1 MTLKIHQNVKKEPF
15 KIILDEEFLRKE
27 LCSTVAGLKK
37 LDNVPLANRIR
48 KQIVKPILPSEAR
61 NKKTL
66 PPLLEVVDLAM
77 ELQHNMFEISSNTI
91 SAYQLQLLLIIL
103 ESFVAILF
111 NCYYIL
117 SIFYNPSHFR
127 LPPYEAGLFLAYQLL
142 QPIGN
147 LLAITITCMIT
158 INAAKK
164 TQQIVNRLIYLAKD
178 EKLQQRLA
186 QFSMQIQTTMPA
198 FSVLGLFNIDGTLLF
213 SIAAST
219 TTYLVILFQYSDK

>member
-37 LDNVPLANRIR
+37 LDNVPLGNRIR

-77 ELQHNMFEISSNTI
+77 EVFEYKGVMNTLNMHIYYYFQLQHNMFEISSNTI

-117 SIFYNPSHFR
+117 SIFYNPSR
-127 LPPYEAGLFLAYQLL
+127 NDR
-142 QPIGN
+142 I
-147 LLAITITCMIT
+147 
-158 INAAKK
+158 
-164 TQQIVNRLIYLAKD
+164 
-178 EKLQQRLA
+178 
-186 QFSMQIQTTMPA
+186 
-198 FSVLGLFNIDGTLLF
+198 
-213 SIAAST
+213 SICS
-219 TTYLVILFQYSDK
+219 YVV